1 MQSLLFL
8 NSDYASWF
16 KIKSLEPE
24 HVSENFEFINLS
36 QHKPYKN
43 LSHLTSQLMLD
54 FNQIWWYETNPVES
68 FNDTNFQKYV
78 ETGNF
83 DVLVGLIFSATFTF
97 SAVVVKITISE
108 VAFRQKTG
116 SEKENCQQTCGVER
130 AVSRQ

>member
-1 MQSLLFL
+1 M
-8 NSDYASWF
+8 
-16 KIKSLEPE
+16 
-24 HVSENFEFINLS
+24 
-36 QHKPYKN
+36 
-43 LSHLTSQLMLD
+43 SHLTSQLMLD